1 VALPP
6 LTRASALRGGLLA
19 LAAGVV
25 GFAAAR
31 ASGAGSSE
39 GGTGAA
45 NAYGTAPSGGRALA
59 AVDDIPEGGGL
70 VLDDEGVVLVRGQGD
85 DVHAFSSTCTHQGC
99 PVSEVTGGQIICPCH
114 GSAFDATT
122 GEVVAGPAPS
132 PLPAVDVTVED
143 GTVRAG

>member
-1 VALPP
+1 MALPP

-19 LAAGVV
+19 LAAAAV

-31 ASGAGSSE
+31 ASGAGTSE
-39 GGTGAA
+39 AGTPAA

-59 AVDDIPEGGGL
+59 SVDDIPEGGGL
-70 VLDDEGVVLVRGQGD
+70 VLAEEGVVLVRGQGE

-99 PVSEVTGGQIICPCH
+99 PVSEVTGGRIICPCH

-122 GEVVAGPAPS
+122 GEVLAGPAPS

-143 GTVRAG
+143 GTVQAG